1 MIIFIPI
8 KEKSQRVPGKNFR
21 KINGVELY
29 KNLLYKLSNHQVF
42 IDTDSDLIID
52 DIKND
57 KNLKNVCTYK
67 RKEQLI
73 GHEVSVCDLI
83 ENFIIEK
90 SMHDKLICQIHVTSP
105 FIKEKT
111 LKDAF
116 SKFASGYDSVVSCN
130 IYQNRLWRKEE
141 YGYCPIN
148 HNPLRLE
155 QTQDLPEYYEENSL
169 FYMFQAN
176 KFLKTKSRIGN
187 NPFFYACNFP
197 ENIDI
202 DTEDDWNIVK
212 TIAGE

>member
-8 KEKSQRVPGKNFR
+8 KEKSQRVPDKNFR

-29 KNLLYKLSNHQVF
+29 KNLLYKICNHKVY

-52 DIKND
+52 NIRND
-57 KNLKNVCTYK
+57 KYLKNVSVYK
-67 RKEQLI
+67 RKEQLR
-73 GHEVSVCDLI
+73 GHKVSVCDLI
-83 ENFIIEK
+83 ENFIIKK
-90 SMHDKLICQIHVTSP
+90 SMHNELICQVHVTSP

-111 LKDAF
+111 LEDAF
-116 SKFASGYDSVVSCN
+116 SKFSEGYDSIVSCN

-155 QTQDLPEYYEENSL
+155 QTQDLPVYYEENSL

-176 KFLKTKSRIGN
+176 NFLKTKSRIGN
-187 NPFFYACNFP
+187 YPYFYACNFP

-212 TIAGE
+212 TISGE